1 MEAKGKIVVKKSDNK
16 AFKLGEDWYN
26 VNDNVIPI
34 LTKMNKGD
42 DVVVTYE
49 KKGVARYVSNMVPA
63 GAAPA
68 PTAADCKNAE
78 EKNTSTA
85 EFKCAVCQKPL
96 KDGKFKKCYECN
108 LAGKT
113 APATT
118 ESTTTDTTVG
128 PKCTDCGCALK
139 DDKYTKCFPCNKK
152 NPVKK
157 QWSGKSGGSY
167 KESPEKTAMIQRG
180 NALNAAAS
188 VASGQQLADPDVA
201 GQYTILLAQ
210 KFLEWL
216 RLTE

>member
-1 MEAKGKIVVKKSDNK
+1 MSQLTLKILVKKSDNK
-16 AFKLGEDWYN
+16 AFKGSDDNWYN
-26 VNDNVIPI
+26 LN
-34 LTKMNKGD
+34 D
-42 DVVVTYE
+42 DVVPFLEKMSKGNEVTIEYE

-63 GAAPA
+63 GAPSIAPA
-68 PTAADCKNAE
+68 AVTE
-78 EKNTSTA
+78 EKSTSTA

-96 KDGKFKKCYECN
+96 KDGKFKKCYDCN
-108 LAGKT
+108 IAAKA

-152 NPVKK
+152 NPAKK
-157 QWSGKSGGSY
+157 QWSGKSSGSY
-167 KESPEKTAMIQRG
+167 KESPEKTAAIQRG

-188 VASGQQLADPDVA
+188 VASGQQLVDPDVA

-210 KFLEWL
+210 KFLDWL

>member
-63 GAAPA
+63 GAASTAPA
-68 PTAADCKNAE
+68 AVTE
-78 EKNTSTA
+78 EKSTSSA
-85 EFKCAVCQKPL
+85 EFKCVVCQKPL
-96 KDGKFKKCYECN
+96 KDGKYKKCYDCN
-108 LAGKT
+108 KSGASVPAST
-113 APATT
+113 ASTST
-118 ESTTTDTTVG
+118 EF
-128 PKCTDCGCALK
+128 KCTDCGAILK
-139 DDKYTKCFPCNKK
+139 DNKYTKCFTCNKK
-152 NPVKK
+152 NPEKK
-157 QWSGKSGGSY
+157 TWGGKGGKSY
-167 KESPEKTAMIQRG
+167 DSPEKTAQIQRG

-188 VASGQQLADPDVA
+188 VASGQQLADPDTA
-201 GQYTILLAQ
+201 AQYVILLAQ
-210 KFLEWL
+210 KFLDWL

>member
-63 GAAPA
+63 GAASTAPA
-68 PTAADCKNAE
+68 AAE

-85 EFKCAVCQKPL
+85 EFKCEVCQKPL
-96 KDGKFKKCYECN
+96 KDGKYKKCYDCN
-108 LAGKT
+108 VAKKS
-113 APATT
+113 APAST
-118 ESTTTDTTVG
+118 EEKVADTSSG
-128 PKCTDCGCALK
+128 PKCTDCQKPLK
-139 DDKYTKCFPCNKK
+139 DNKYTKCFACNQK
-152 NPVKK
+152 NPEKK
-157 QWSGKSGGSY
+157 TWGGKGGKSY
-167 KESPEKTAMIQRG
+167 DSPEKTAQIQRG

-188 VASGQQLADPDVA
+188 VASGQQLADPDTA
-201 GQYTILLAQ
+201 AQYVILLAQ
-210 KFLEWL
+210 KFLDWL